1 MRVNLSRNILPH
13 PFIALGRKFF
23 PISNQYHASLFFIK
37 NLSSSVGGAERV
49 LTQVAS
55 SLAERRYEVIVVTF
69 DPIGSS
75 SFYPLSPKEFINLP
89 SATIFNKLTSFL

>member
-1 MRVNLSRNILPH
+1 MGESFFLSLTTIMRLYFL
-13 PFIALGRKFF
+13 
-23 PISNQYHASLFFIK
+23 IK

-49 LTQVAS
+49 LAQVAS

-75 SFYPLSPKEFINLP
+75 TLP
-89 SATIFNKLTSFL
+89 SIS